1 MMDLLKL
8 VVFWHWWI
16 LAGVLLILELTTP
29 TYFFLWLA
37 IAASAVGFLVLAF
50 PGMGIEVQLL
60 TFGGLSIVAAIAW
73 HRFREQPQTET
84 EQGAPEKKPPAV
96 K

>member
-1 MMDLLKL
+1 MMEWLNL

-50 PGMGIEVQLL
+50 PAMGIEVQLL
-60 TFGGLSIVAAIAW
+60 TFGGLSIVAAVAW
-73 HRFREQPQTET
+73 HRFRERPPGDA
-84 EQGAPEKKPPAV
+84 EQGSPD
-96 K
+96 